1 MVRACPGGSVLID
14 VDPLPGMTLGVAQFY
29 RRCIVAGTRRADGA
43 VVCGSQKELALLLQ
57 LSQGTVA
64 SHVSALQAVGL
75 VVQRVPV
82 LVLASDGQAALA
94 EPVNAGPSSFE
105 DAIAKLA
112 AVIGSCPSSAAIAQL
127 GQALITLAT
136 ERDASRDCFAMERD
150 QIATSTDSEKIQTFC
165 LNTSE
170 SGFSE
175 REIAKES
182 ESLQS
187 FGAVATGRDNATSPR
202 DAWPMVQEMIAK
214 AAQAAGLAPDI
225 WLPDGR
231 PQLKQYCL
239 KFSGPQLLHAGRR
252 IAAQLLDPKKLVRI
266 NNPWAVL
273 ATAAKD
279 RDLSYFPP
287 ECELAELEACPPVS
301 PGPDVLTNDPDPDA
315 PVLRQPNA
323 EERQRAESLVAVM
336 AGAGPSSHRGG
347 HPAPALAGIREAL
360 RAPVGY
366 DGSFTRQFR
375 QAVTADPFAPTEDY
389 QVSPSP
395 SP

>member
-1 MVRACPGGSVLID
+1 LVD
-14 VDPLPGMTLGVAQFY
+14 VDLLPGMTPGVTQFY
-29 RRCIVAGTRRADGA
+29 RRCIVAGARRADGA

-64 SHVSALQAVGL
+64 SHVSALQAAGL

-82 LVLASDGQAALA
+82 LILVSDGQAALA
-94 EPVNAGPSSFE
+94 ELVNAEPASFE
-105 DAIAKLA
+105 DAIVKLA

-136 ERDASRDCFAMERD
+136 ERDASRDRFAMDRD
-150 QIATSTDSEKIQTFC
+150 LVATSTDSEKTKTFY
-165 LNTSE
+165 LNISE
-170 SGFSE
+170 CGFSE
-175 REIAKES
+175 KEIAKES
-182 ESLQS
+182 GSLQS
-187 FGAVATGRDNATSPR
+187 FEAVAAGRGDATSPR

-214 AAQAAGLAPDI
+214 AAQAAGLAPDT
-225 WLPDGR
+225 WVPDGR
-231 PQLKQYCL
+231 PQLKQHCF

-252 IAAQLLDPKKLVRI
+252 IAAQLLDPKKFVRI

-273 ATAAKD
+273 ATAAKG

-287 ECELAELEACPPVS
+287 ECELAELEARPPVS
-301 PGPDVLTNDPDPDA
+301 RGPDVLTNDPDPDT
-315 PVLRQPNA
+315 PVLRQPSA

-336 AGAGPSSHRGG
+336 AGAGPSSYRGG

-375 QAVTADPFAPTEDY
+375 QAVNADPFAPTEDY
-389 QVSPSP
+389 QVSPSQ

>member
-1 MVRACPGGSVLID
+1 MARAYPGGSLLADI
-14 VDPLPGMTLGVAQFY
+14 DPLPGMTPGVAQFY

-64 SHVSALQAVGL
+64 SHVSALQAAGL

-82 LVLASDGQAALA
+82 LVLVSDGQAVLTEPATA
-94 EPVNAGPSSFE
+94 EPASFE
-105 DAIAKLA
+105 DAIVKLA
-112 AVIGSCPSSAAIAQL
+112 GVIGSCPSSAAIAQL
-127 GQALITLAT
+127 GQALIILAA
-136 ERDASRDCFAMERD
+136 ERDASRDRFAMARE
-150 QIATSTDSEKIQTFC
+150 QIATSADSEEIQTFC
-165 LNTSE
+165 LNNSE

-175 REIAKES
+175 GGITKKS
-182 ESLQS
+182 GSLQS
-187 FGAVATGRDNATSPR
+187 FEAVAASRGDAMSPK

-214 AAQAAGLAPDI
+214 AAQAAGLVPGT

-231 PQLKQYCL
+231 PQLKHYCF

-252 IAAQLLDPKKLVRI
+252 VAAQLLDPKKLVRI

-279 RDLSYFPP
+279 RDISYFPP
-287 ECELAELEACPPVS
+287 ECELAELEARPPVS
-301 PGPDVLTNDPDPDA
+301 AGPDVLTNETDPDA
-315 PVLRQPNA
+315 PVLRQPSA

-336 AGAGPSSHRGG
+336 AGASPSSHRGG
-347 HPAPALAGIREAL
+347 PPTAALAGLRQAL

-366 DGSFTRQFR
+366 DVSFTRQFC
-375 QAVTADPFAPTEDY
+375 QAVTADPFAPTEDC
-389 QVSPSP
+389 QVAQSQSP
-395 SP
+395 

>member
-1 MVRACPGGSVLID
+1 MVRACPGGFLLID
-14 VDPLPGMTLGVAQFY
+14 VDPLPGMTPGVAQFY

-43 VVCGSQKELALLLQ
+43 VVCGSQKELALLFQ

-64 SHVSALQAVGL
+64 SHVSALQAARL

-94 EPVNAGPSSFE
+94 EPANAEPASFE
-105 DAIAKLA
+105 DAIVKLA

-136 ERDASRDCFAMERD
+136 ERDASRDRFAIDRD
-150 QIATSTDSEKIQTFC
+150 LVATSTDSEKTQTFC

-175 REIAKES
+175 KEIAKES
-182 ESLQS
+182 GSLQS
-187 FGAVATGRDNATSPR
+187 FVAVAAGRGDAMSPR

-214 AAQAAGLAPDI
+214 AAQASGLAPDA
-225 WLPDGR
+225 WVPDGR
-231 PQLKQYCL
+231 PQLKQYCV

-252 IAAQLLDPKKLVRI
+252 IAAQLLDPEKSVRI

-287 ECELAELEACPPVS
+287 ECELAELEARPPVS
-301 PGPDVLTNDPDPDA
+301 PGPDALTNEPDPNA
-315 PVLRQPNA
+315 PVLRPPSA

-336 AGAGPSSHRGG
+336 AGAGHSLHRGG
-347 HPAPALAGIREAL
+347 HPAPALAGIRQAL

-375 QAVTADPFAPTEDY
+375 QAVTADPFAPTEDC
-389 QVSPSP
+389 QVSPAQSP
-395 SP
+395 

>member
-1 MVRACPGGSVLID
+1 MVRACPGGFLLID
-14 VDPLPGMTLGVAQFY
+14 VDPLPGMTPGVAQFY

-43 VVCGSQKELALLLQ
+43 VVCGSQKELALLFQ

-64 SHVSALQAVGL
+64 SHVSALQAARL

-94 EPVNAGPSSFE
+94 EPVNAEPASLE
-105 DAIAKLA
+105 DAIVKLA

-136 ERDASRDCFAMERD
+136 ERDASRDRFAINRD
-150 QIATSTDSEKIQTFC
+150 LVATSTDSEKTQTFC

-175 REIAKES
+175 RETAKES
-182 ESLQS
+182 GSLQS
-187 FGAVATGRDNATSPR
+187 FVAVAAGRGDAMSSR
-202 DAWPMVQEMIAK
+202 DAWPMIQEMIAK
-214 AAQAAGLAPDI
+214 AAQAAGLAPDT
-225 WLPDGR
+225 WVPDGR
-231 PQLKQYCL
+231 PQLKQYCF

-252 IAAQLLDPKKLVRI
+252 IAAQLLDPKKFVRI

-287 ECELAELEACPPVS
+287 ECELAELEARPPVS
-301 PGPDVLTNDPDPDA
+301 PGPDALTNEPDPNA
-315 PVLRQPNA
+315 PVLRPPSA

-347 HPAPALAGIREAL
+347 HPAPALAGIRQAL

-375 QAVTADPFAPTEDY
+375 QAVTADPFAPTEDC
-389 QVSPSP
+389 QVSPSQ

>member
-1 MVRACPGGSVLID
+1 
-14 VDPLPGMTLGVAQFY
+14 
-29 RRCIVAGTRRADGA
+29 VAGTRRADGA

-82 LVLASDGQAALA
+82 LVLASDGQSALA
-94 EPVNAGPSSFE
+94 EPANAEPANAEPASFE
-105 DAIAKLA
+105 DAIVKLA

-127 GQALITLAT
+127 GQALITLAS
-136 ERDASRDCFAMERD
+136 ERDASRDLFAMGRD
-150 QIATSTDSEKIQTFC
+150 LVAASTDSEKIQTFC

-175 REIAKES
+175 REKAKES
-182 ESLQS
+182 GSLQS
-187 FGAVATGRDNATSPR
+187 FGAVAAGRGNATSPI
-202 DAWPMVQEMIAK
+202 DAWPMVQEMIAN
-214 AAQAAGLAPDI
+214 AAQAAGLPPDT
-225 WLPDGR
+225 WAPDGR
-231 PQLKQYCL
+231 PQLKQYCF

-287 ECELAELEACPPVS
+287 ECELAELEARPPIS
-301 PGPDVLTNDPDPDA
+301 PGPDALTNNPDLDPDA
-315 PVLRQPNA
+315 PVLSQPSA

-336 AGAGPSSHRGG
+336 AGAGPSSQRGG
-347 HPAPALAGIREAL
+347 HPAPALAGIRQAL

-375 QAVTADPFAPTEDY
+375 QAVTADPFAPTEDC
-389 QVSPSP
+389 QVFPSQP
-395 SP
+395 P

>member
-1 MVRACPGGSVLID
+1 MVRACPGGSLLID
-14 VDPLPGMTLGVAQFY
+14 VDPLPGMTPGVAQFY

-64 SHVSALQAVGL
+64 SHVSALHTAGL

-82 LVLASDGQAALA
+82 LVLASDGQAGLA
-94 EPVNAGPSSFE
+94 EPVNSEPASFE

-136 ERDASRDCFAMERD
+136 ERDASRDRFAIDRD
-150 QIATSTDSEKIQTFC
+150 QIATFTDSEETQTFC
-165 LNTSE
+165 LNSLV

-175 REIAKES
+175 GEIAKES
-182 ESLQS
+182 GSLQS
-187 FGAVATGRDNATSPR
+187 FVAVAAGRGDAMSPR

-214 AAQAAGLAPDI
+214 AAQATGLAPDT
-225 WLPDGR
+225 WVPDGR
-231 PQLKQYCL
+231 PQLKQYCF

-252 IAAQLLDPKKLVRI
+252 IAAQLLDAKKFVRI

-287 ECELAELEACPPVS
+287 ECELAELEACPPVFN
-301 PGPDVLTNDPDPDA
+301 GPDALTNEPDPDA
-315 PVLRQPNA
+315 PVLSQPSA

-347 HPAPALAGIREAL
+347 HPAPALAGIRQAL

-375 QAVTADPFAPTEDY
+375 QAVTADPFAPTEDC
-389 QVSPSP
+389 QVSPSQ